1 MQQDSISARQLAKIA
16 GVLMSVKEAVQ
27 MAPLY
32 CRLLFRAMSAA
43 PAWDAPVPELEREF
57 AAEDLI
63 Y

>member
-1 MQQDSISARQLAKIA
+1 ML
-16 GVLMSVKEAVQ
+16 VKEAVH